1 MERIIKWREEL
12 RNRALELA
20 RQVADRV
27 RGTVFL
33 VGSYAR
39 GDFAEDSDVD
49 IVVIGSF
56 NEPPHRRLL
65 DLDVPPN
72 VEVLAF
78 NVNEIMRIV
87 DRCYPLALD
96 LAIGVVLK
104 DELGISSELVSKA
117 RRCLGG

>member
-12 RNRALELA
+12 RARALELA
-20 RQVADRV
+20 RRVADEV

-49 IVVIGSF
+49 VVVIGNF
-56 NEPPHRRLL
+56 NEPPHKRLL
-65 DLDVPPN
+65 NLDVPPN

-78 NVNEIMRIV
+78 NVGEAFRIV
-87 DRCYPLALD
+87 DKCYPLALD
-96 LAIGVVLK
+96 LSIGIVLK
-104 DELGISSELVSKA
+104 DELGISSELITRA
-117 RRCLGG
+117 RRCIK